1 MTEITLDRQVII
13 YIYDVENSL
22 FPSDDLFPDEDL
34 YPGIGALIIEAG
46 ETDCGIVSGSMKY
59 EEIIVDSNLVFGQ
72 CISNRFE
79 CEIFNISYDINGK
92 TIYVVAKENGTQ
104 IPIFKGRVDD
114 STTDIYSYNRKI
126 VAYDEFYYKR
136 NMNVAEW
143 WNDYWRNRESSTLK
157 ELRDNLCEYVGIEFT
172 EKNLPNDSLVIKKDT
187 EYTSLTFTDCLKM
200 ICELQGCFPNIDR
213 MGFLD
218 FITLESDSEELEL
231 IDKYERNTATFQ
243 SYTTAAITGIQVYSD
258 ASSLSQTVGSDDNPY
273 SISGN
278 IFLLNMTAEEIE
290 SCCQELLDAI
300 KDISYKPSSIPMIV
314 SELDMLLGAKVS
326 TESGICYIF
335 KNEYS
340 GSLLIEEKI
349 TCAAVGENLEKKAS
363 SVNNEIIAG
372 RKSSKIE
379 QTLDGFV
386 QLVHDNLKEASSEYK
401 QTAETIVLKV
411 DKNGRIVQVAL
422 ETDAEKGTLFQVNA
436 DNINL
441 NANDIINI
449 IAGNT
454 LNLSGKNIV
463 IDFGNFTIDKDGNIN
478 AKGNASFKGSIESGS
493 TISTPHFSIDED
505 GNVSIKGAIESGSTI
520 STPHFSID
528 EAGNVSI
535 EGSITSGS
543 TIDTPNFSVDENG
556 NVSIKG
562 AIESGSTISTPNFSV
577 DEQGHVKAVN
587 GEFSGDG
594 SFSSFHVQKDFSQ
607 GDKYNYTNLVKSEQD
622 ALAFGLLDES
632 NILNGIIVYL
642 NEDRGGETFV
652 ELNGTHIH
660 ANGSPI
666 WTENN
671 NDAVT
676 SNDSIKSLIYQE
688 DKYHNDV
695 GSYLHVNTSVGA
707 FGIDWWASDT
717 KLKENI
723 SPTEITALDKLNQIE
738 MIQFDWN
745 GKLGRNKS
753 HVDLGLSANQ
763 LETIIPEAVFEVK
776 QPEDNEFNYIKQ
788 INENTL
794 ISYCIKSIQELSAEI
809 ENLKEEIKNL
819 KGEK

>member
-1 MTEITLDRQVII
+1 MTEIILDRQVII
-13 YIYDVENSL
+13 YIYDVENAL
-22 FPSDDLFPDEDL
+22 FPSNELFPDEDL

-218 FITLESDSEELEL
+218 FITLESDSEALEL

-300 KDISYKPSSIPMIV
+300 KDITYKPSSIPMIV

-379 QTLDGFV
+379 QTLDGFI

-505 GNVSIKGAIESGSTI
+505 GNVSI
-520 STPHFSID
+520 
-528 EAGNVSI
+528 

-543 TIDTPNFSVDENG
+543 TIDTPNFSVDEKG

-577 DEQGHVKAVN
+577 NEQGHVKAVN
-587 GEFSGDG
+587 GEFSGNISG
-594 SFSSFHVQKDFSQ
+594 SSGEFTKGFKVEIPI
-607 GDKYNYTNLVKSEQD
+607 GTTIY
-622 ALAFGLLDES
+622 
-632 NILNGIIVYL
+632 YL
-642 NEDRGGETFV
+642 NVT
-652 ELNGTHIH
+652 NGDISMGVTDLSGDP
-660 ANGSPI
+660 GSCSISCSPSSGHGTVNI
-666 WTENN
+666 SGVRFLFNN
-671 NDAVT
+671 NNVLT
-676 SNDSIKSLIYQE
+676 EDSDVVKNSDGTIQGLKMSEWGAKGPEFMIAE
-688 DKYHNDV
+688 TTAGEFAIPWSEASDKTLKMNV
-695 GSYLHVNTSVGA
+695 KNTSV
-707 FGIDWWASDT
+707 
-717 KLKENI
+717 
-723 SPTEITALDKLNQIE
+723 TALDFINAIRFV
-738 MIQFDWN
+738 QFDWN
-745 GKLGRNKS
+745 GKHGKIEGSHENLG
-753 HVDLGLSANQ
+753 
-763 LETIIPEAVFEVK
+763 IIADEMKKLLPDSVIEVK
-776 QPEDNEFNYIKQ
+776 QKDG
-788 INENTL
+788 TL
-794 ISYCIKSIQELSAEI
+794 IKHMLNYPLITYSMKAIQELSAEV
-809 ENLKEEIKNL
+809 ENLKKEIKKL
-819 KGEK
+819 KEAVKYGDGRLEKRI